1 METMGQVF
9 KSARERKRISLATAA
24 AKTRIKIQHL
34 EMMERDDFSRMPAP
48 AYARGFIRM
57 YADFLNLESGPLI
70 EEYNALHAPG
80 ARGRPAPAPKPVPAQ
95 TPESDDEPEPSE
107 PPPPRAPKPARSP
120 IGPKLAAAV
129 LGVLT
134 PANLR
139 RAGIALAVLALLAL
153 LALGARRCVREVGS
167 SAPPGAPRRGAPA
180 LVEEPSD
187 TYLPI
192 PAQPGA
198 AP

>member
-1 METMGQVF
+1 MGQVF

-80 ARGRPAPAPKPVPAQ
+80 ARGRPPPASVPP
-95 TPESDDEPEPSE
+95 PEPDVEPEPDA
-107 PPPPRAPKPARSP
+107 PPPPRTPRSARPP
-120 IGPKLAAAV
+120 IGPKLTAAV
-129 LGVLT
+129 LGLLT
-134 PANLR
+134 PTHLR
-139 RAGIALAVLALLAL
+139 RAGIALAALVLLVL
-153 LALGARRCVREVGS
+153 LALGARRCVREAGS
-167 SAPPGAPRRGAPA
+167 SASPAAPRRGAPA

-187 TYLPI
+187 AYLPI